1 MHNAVAQKVNINRRT
16 LQAVLRINPALAG
29 GRSTADFK
37 DFLENG
43 GSLALGNDAA
53 KTNMPT
59 PEASRT
65 EANDER
71 VQFEQAL
78 GFFVRTQTAEAAA
91 TIEELEA
98 QKAQIEAAIEE
109 TKKHAETK
117 LKSFVRMLDPV
128 SVARFGPKAL
138 NAQSNELAAVGI
150 HPSNILA

>member
-59 PEASRT
+59 PEASQT

-78 GFFVRTQTAEAAA
+78 GFSFAPKLPRQ
-91 TIEELEA
+91 
-98 QKAQIEAAIEE
+98 QPPSKNS
-109 TKKHAETK
+109 K
-117 LKSFVRMLDPV
+117 LKRRKSKLPSSR
-128 SVARFGPKAL
+128 PK
-138 NAQSNELAAVGI
+138 NTPKPN
-150 HPSNILA
+150 